1 MRKINFRVFKLVFLF
16 SSLSLATLSS
26 AQSDRSSYW
35 FCHYGAGLSDYYLS
49 GVFKSPTNATEI
61 MKEQDRFMEAM
72 IVEFGRHPNIPVDH
86 KANCTRNDAHDEA
99 ATKLEGYTKNYI
111 RVTPPNLNVYATQ
124 WTPQSGI
131 KNVKPR
137 SRP

>member
-1 MRKINFRVFKLVFLF
+1 MRKINFRIFKLVFLL
-16 SSLSLATLSS
+16 SSLSLSTLSS
-26 AQSDRSSYW
+26 AQSDRYSYW

-61 MKEQDRFMEAM
+61 MKEVDRFTEAM
-72 IVEFGRHPNIPVDH
+72 IAEFGRHPNIPADR
-86 KANCTRNDAHDEA
+86 KAHCSMHRTQDEA
-99 ATKLEGYTKNYI
+99 VTKLEAYTKNYL

-124 WTPQSGI
+124 WTPKSGI
-131 KNVKPR
+131 KNVEPR